1 MRRRDVLR
9 LAVAVSLV
17 GGTGRVRGKPE
28 FEPLG
33 SIAVASAREAVVGPG
48 DIVYVATVSG
58 FAVVDVADPRDPT
71 LLSDMHPVLADHER
85 GPLGGIQ
92 DVAVE
97 GDQLLVVGPANH
109 ANEDALHA
117 AVVYDVSEPSA
128 PTRLSTHETSFPI
141 HNATLHD
148 GVAYLTGNDRDQ
160 EPLVIIN
167 PGKGELARW
176 SIPGHDDRWRDVN
189 PWLRNLHDVIVHDGR
204 AYCSYWDAGTWVVD
218 VTDPASPTYLGDI
231 GGRPRD
237 ELIEEESIGPSVS
250 QLPGN
255 HHSAA
260 VNETGTLLAIGQ
272 EAWSSDPSL
281 APGGIDLWAVLDP
294 SRPLHLA
301 HISPPPTE
309 DPSYD
314 GVWTTAHNFELRD
327 ARLYAAWYQG
337 GITVHDVADPRNPVE
352 IAAWRDDTAA
362 KFWTAQRASD
372 HVVAS
377 DIGIGE
383 GGGELVT
390 FPDPARATPTPA
402 PTTESPTPLNT
413 PTSVPTTTPTQRSSA
428 PTTIRGQSAGR
439 VGTSGGEAAVGIGIL
454 AALGLAIRRWRR

>member
-9 LAVAVSLV
+9 LAASVALLGTAGRGQGSTGFAPIGSVAV
-17 GGTGRVRGKPE
+17 RN
-28 FEPLG
+28 
-33 SIAVASAREAVVGPG
+33 AREVVVDDR
-48 DIVYVATVSG
+48 DIAYMATVSG
-58 FAVVDVADPRDPT
+58 FTVADVSDPRTPT
-71 LLSDMHPVLADHER
+71 IIARRSPILDDHDR

-97 GDQLLVVGPANH
+97 GDRLLVVGPANH
-109 ANEDALHA
+109 GGDDALNA

-128 PTRLSTHETSFPI
+128 PTRQSVHETSFPI

-148 GVAYLTGNDRDQ
+148 GFAYLTGNDRDA
-160 EPLVIIN
+160 EPLVIVH
-167 PGKGELARW
+167 PDRGEIARW
-176 SIPGHDDRWRDVN
+176 SIPEHDDSWREVN
-189 PWLRNLHDVIVHDGR
+189 PWLRNLHDVIVRDGR
-204 AYCSYWDAGTWVVD
+204 AYCSYWDAGTWIVD
-218 VTDPASPTYLGDI
+218 VSEPGSPGYLGRI
-231 GGRPRD
+231 GGRPRETLAD
-237 ELIEEESIGPSVS
+237 ESSIGPSVA

-260 VNETGTLLAIGQ
+260 VNEAGTLLATGK

-294 SRPLHLA
+294 TRPLHLA
-301 HISPPPTE
+301 TISPPPTD

-352 IAAWRDDTAA
+352 LAAWRDDTTA
-362 KFWTAQRASD
+362 KYWTAQRASD

-377 DIGIGE
+377 DIGVGE
-383 GGGELVT
+383 GGGKLVA
-390 FPDPARATPTPA
+390 FPDPARTTPTPA
-402 PTTESPTPLNT
+402 PRTESRTPLNT
-413 PTSVPTTTPTQRSSA
+413 PTPDPTTTSAQRVAPPTTTP
-428 PTTIRGQSAGR
+428 GQSAGR
-439 VGTSGGEAAVGIGIL
+439 VGTSAGEAAVGIGIL
-454 AALGLAIRRWRR
+454 TALGLAIRRWRG